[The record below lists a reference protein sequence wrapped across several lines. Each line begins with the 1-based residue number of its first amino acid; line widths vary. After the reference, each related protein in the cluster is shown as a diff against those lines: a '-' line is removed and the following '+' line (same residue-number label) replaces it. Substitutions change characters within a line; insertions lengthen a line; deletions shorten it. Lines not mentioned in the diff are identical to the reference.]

1 MKRFSFVF
9 VCLLLLAVLLSCKLL
24 NRGGS
29 GGLSADSVNRIAANL
44 PTFNPNASSQVS
56 AGAVA
61 LRRLAELEPSATT
74 LEREFEAVERAA
86 LKKLLAEAGVRADIG
101 AGAKQEIAQS
111 QFATTTALPLMETS
125 SVSQSRSSSAP
136 ALLFLQGPEPGANSA
151 HDAALLAG
159 LIGGLSDIFGKSL
172 VEAGSVNKTSTETK
186 DGVTTTMSVELGRG
200 SDGTTAFGFG
210 IKTEGTKNGVAVKA
224 DVNGKIDGQRC
235 PNAEGQVSFTVK
247 MQIGAQL
254 GKTGYTQELTAFVRA
269 LANDDAKLASHT
281 IEVVQ
286 GTQQSKDGRQIYIET
301 GQDFSYDGTD
311 YSTSNYR
318 EIRVSQQAKATDG
331 DISVAGLT
339 AAYAAGKTALLTAEE
354 NWYNGGCTKIEAK
367 SPGSVQPGSNTSIP
381 VTVRHHFERTE
392 IPSKLV
398 AELKGESSVNPTM
411 LPKTAGTLTYT
422 APAQTNKSATIS
434 LTATSRRGR
443 ATLDL
448 TASTGGQSYRVSGTS
463 NGVSFSGEICSL
475 KKPFS
480 IEAKFPGGN
489 ATTTFNPG
497 SDTGGTTTVSSGG
510 GGGCTHTGGGD
521 YSVTLKEDG
530 SGTITWTTTDKI
542 SCPGPIP
549 FNNSRTATF
558 TLPLQPAP
566 DLRCP

>member
-1 MKRFSFVF
+1 MKIPKLV
-9 VCLLLLAVLLSCKLL
+9 VPVLLLLAVSLSCKLL

-29 GGLSADSVNRIAANL
+29 GGLSADHLNRIAANL
-44 PTFNPNASSQVS
+44 PTFNPNASNQPS

-61 LRRLAELEPSATT
+61 LRRLAEMEPSAAS
-74 LEREFEAVERAA
+74 LEREFEAVENAA
-86 LKKLLAEAGVRADIG
+86 LKKLLADVGVRADNG
-101 AGAKQEIAQS
+101 AGDKQATAQS
-111 QFATTTALPLMETS
+111 QFARTT
-125 SVSQSRSSSAP
+125 SAP
-136 ALLFLQGPEPGANSA
+136 ALFFLQGQGPEPGAKSA

-172 VEAGSVNKTSTETK
+172 SEAGSVNKSMTETK

-224 DVNGKIDGQRC
+224 DVNGRIDGQRC
-235 PNAEGQVSFTVK
+235 PNAAGQVSFTTK
-247 MQIGAQL
+247 MRIGAQL

-269 LANDDAKLASHT
+269 LVNDDAQLASHT

-301 GQDFSYDGTD
+301 GQDFSHDGTN

-339 AAYAAGKTALLTAEE
+339 AAYAAGKTALLTAEH
-354 NWYNGGCTKIEAK
+354 NWYSGGCTAIVAK
-367 SPGSVQPGSNTSIP
+367 SPGSVQPSSNTAIP

-422 APAQTNKSATIS
+422 APGQTNKSATIS

-475 KKPFS
+475 AKPFS
-480 IEAKFPGGN
+480 IDATFPGGS
-489 ATTTFNPG
+489 AKTTFNPG
-497 SDTGGTTTVSSGG
+497 SDTGGTTTVSGG
-510 GGGCTHTGGGD
+510 GPGCTHTGGGD

-530 SGTITWTTTDKI
+530 SGSITWTTTDKI
-542 SCPGPIP
+542 DCPGPIP
-549 FNNSRTATF
+549 FSKSRTVTF
-558 TLPLQPAP
+558 KLPLQPAP